1 MLKIVCLGPSLCVN
15 YDRATLIFKVG
26 IGEQLSNKYS
36 QTDCFKGDVPDIMD
50 IADESI
56 EHDLRSLKLSE
67 IIDVN
72 VLQQFQDDFANGF
85 GLASVTVDLEG
96 NPITKPSRYTR
107 FCKDYTH
114 STECGDKR
122 CAKSHR
128 KGGEEAFRT
137 GKPVVYECHAGL
149 IDFAAPILI
158 EGHQIGTILGG
169 QVLASVPDEAI
180 YRRIAKEIGV
190 DEDGYVKAVKEVG
203 QLPRQ
208 IIEIAANFLFIIVN
222 NTVKTAYQQRKL
234 KSLIHRLNGDL
245 HQISASME
253 ELAASASNVINN
265 QSHLNGE
272 IRNVDTMTG
281 KINEV
286 MDFIKAIAD
295 STQILGLNA
304 AIEAARAG
312 TAGAGFGVVAEEIR
326 KLSANSKE
334 TVSKIKEFTHLIS
347 TSVNKTVNMS
357 METTDTVEQQ
367 AAAIEEVTAS
377 IQEISTFTEQLDD
390 IANKM

>member
-1 MLKIVCLGPSLCVN
+1 MK
-15 YDRATLIFKVG
+15 
-26 IGEQLSNKYS
+26 
-36 QTDCFKGDVPDIMD
+36 
-50 IADESI
+50 
-56 EHDLRSLKLSE
+56 
-67 IIDVN
+67 
-72 VLQQFQDDFANGF
+72 
-85 GLASVTVDLEG
+85 
-96 NPITKPSRYTR
+96 
-107 FCKDYTH
+107 
-114 STECGDKR
+114 
-122 CAKSHR
+122 
-128 KGGEEAFRT
+128 
-137 GKPVVYECHAGL
+137 
-149 IDFAAPILI
+149 
-158 EGHQIGTILGG
+158 
-169 QVLASVPDEAI
+169 
-180 YRRIAKEIGV
+180 
-190 DEDGYVKAVKEVG
+190 
-203 QLPRQ
+203 
-208 IIEIAANFLFIIVN
+208 
-222 NTVKTAYQQRKL
+222 
-234 KSLIHRLNGDL
+234 
-245 HQISASME
+245 
-253 ELAASASNVINN
+253 ELAVSASNVINN

-347 TSVNKTVNMS
+347 TSVNKTFNMS

-377 IQEISTFTEQLDD
+377 IQEISTFSEQLDN